1 MTRGRRKKLGFYLLF
16 IAFPLLHYLVF
27 YVYIN
32 FNSFILA
39 FKDYYVDDVTKT
51 LTYKNAGFA
60 NFVEGWKVLGQN
72 IKVIGNSILMLA
84 VQIFAITPVALLFSF
99 YIYKKRPTRSFSG

>member
-72 IKVIGNSILMLA
+72 INVIGKFYYPSPAFIFEQPDA
-84 VQIFAITPVALLFSF
+84 VNGGTEPMPLQ
-99 YIYKKRPTRSFSG
+99 